1 MKITCADR
9 MRQLLREDDWT
20 TTELGHAAGCARSVA
35 NNLIQRE
42 LLLGNVEFVGYKREP
57 GARSNLYT
65 WIGDDDL
72 LTMAKRAAEYLDEHA
87 HDTLGKS
94 IARHLLRMTT

>member
-1 MKITCADR
+1 

-20 TTELGHAAGCARSVA
+20 TTELGLAAGCARSVA

-42 LLLGNVEFVGYKREP
+42 LLNGNVEFVGYKRKV

-72 LTMAKRAAEYLDEHA
+72 IAMTKRAADYLAEHA
-87 HDTLGKS
+87 QDSLGKS
-94 IARHLLRMTT
+94 IANHLLRMTA

>member
-1 MKITCADR
+1 

-20 TTELGHAAGCARSVA
+20 TTELGLAAGCARSVA

-42 LLLGNVEFVGYKREP
+42 LLNGNVEFVGYKRKV

-72 LTMAKRAAEYLDEHA
+72 LTMAKRAAEYLEEHA
-87 HDTLGKS
+87 QDSLGKS
-94 IARHLLRMTT
+94 IANHLLRMTA

>member
-1 MKITCADR
+1 MKITCTDK

-20 TTELGHAAGCARSVA
+20 TTELGLAAGCARSVA

-42 LLLGNVEFVGYKREP
+42 LLNGNVEFVGYKREV

-87 HDTLGKS
+87 QDSLGKS
-94 IARHLLRMTT
+94 LANHLFRMTA